1 MSALCPEAQRLAGN
15 WAAGKQLAE
24 RMVRFINQS
33 PSPFHAVQTCVQR
46 LEECGFER
54 LSERQVW
61 PLQRKGKYFFTRNRS
76 SVVAFAIGGKYDA
89 KNGLKIVG
97 AHSDS
102 PNLQVKPVS
111 ATSRVGFQQVSVSTY
126 GGGLWHTWFD
136 RDLTV
141 AGRVLVRSGDK
152 VESRLVHIPKPILRV
167 PNLCIHLQS
176 AEESAAFKVNKEDH
190 ICPILCTTV
199 AAELE
204 GAPKPEPPAQAKH
217 QPALL
222 QALAESIGCK
232 WDEIV
237 DFDLSVCDTQPA
249 AVQGLYDEFVCAPRI
264 DNLASCFCALEALVT
279 AEGLEEDPQC
289 RVIALFD
296 NEEVGSE
303 SYAGAGCTH
312 LASLISRLAAFDN
325 TSPAQIAEVSA
336 ANSFIL
342 SVDCA
347 HAVHPCY
354 AGKHHELLRPEMH
367 KGVVMKFNA
376 NQRYATNAIHAA
388 PLRELSRLHA
398 IPLQD
403 FAVRNDTPCGST
415 IGPISATRLGIR
427 TVDIGLPELSMH
439 SIRETCGTTDV
450 LHLKR
455 LIEVF
460 FSDYHKLQIDEQ

>member
-1 MSALCPEAQRLAGN
+1 MSVVSGLNPEA
-15 WAAGKQLAE
+15 WAAGRQLAE
-24 RMVRFINQS
+24 RLVRFINQS

-46 LEECGFER
+46 LEESGFQR
-54 LSERQVW
+54 LSERQAW
-61 PLQRKGKYFFTRNRS
+61 SLERNGKYFFTRNRS
-76 SVVAFAIGGKYDA
+76 SVVAFAIGGKYDP
-89 KNGLKIVG
+89 KNGVKIVG

-111 ATSRVGFQQVSVSTY
+111 ATSRVGYHQVSVSTY

-141 AGRVLVRSGDK
+141 AGRIVVRSGDK
-152 VESRLVHIPKPILRV
+152 LESRLVHIPKPILRV

-176 AEESAAFKVNKEDH
+176 SEESAAFKVNKEDH
-190 ICPILCTTV
+190 ICPILCSTV
-199 AAELE
+199 AAELA
-204 GAPKPEPPAQAKH
+204 GAPKAQAKH

-222 QALAESIGCK
+222 QALAEVAGCK
-232 WDEIV
+232 WEDIV

-264 DNLASCFCALEALVT
+264 DNLASCFCALEALVA
-279 AEGLEEDPQC
+279 AEGLAEDPQC

-303 SYAGAGCTH
+303 SYAGAGCNH
-312 LASLISRLAAFDN
+312 LVNLISRLATFGGAD
-325 TSPAQIAEVSA
+325 PAQAVEVAS

-354 AGKHHELLRPEMH
+354 IGKHHELLRPEMH
-367 KGVVMKFNA
+367 KGVVVKFNA

-388 PLRELSRLHA
+388 PLRELSRRHA
-398 IPLQD
+398 VPLQD

-450 LHLKR
+450 FYLKR

-460 FSDYHKLQIDEQ
+460 FTDYHKLEIDAE